1 MINWSDFQE
10 LCRRELEL
18 CKVKPGETVI
28 VLSQGND
35 RLDYADAF
43 VTAARKL
50 GAESFNVRLGNTS
63 SVLNGPAITEVGI
76 NPLAGNKAALEALKS
91 ADLVVDLVFMLWSD
105 EQHQIQK
112 AGARV
117 LTCIEP
123 PQILAQMFPTEDQ
136 RRRVEFSAD
145 LIGRAK
151 QMRITSRA
159 GTDVTYELGH
169 FPAVCQYG
177 YTDEPGRWDAWP
189 GGFVFTAGAPTGVNG
204 RVVIDAGDIIAAPF
218 RSYVN
223 TPIDVRIKDGM
234 ITSIEG
240 GADAAMMRSYL
251 SGFNDP
257 RAYAISHIG
266 WGINENVSWTTLK
279 QTLRSLSQE
288 ARAFYG
294 NVMFATGP
302 NTELGGDNDTPA
314 HMDIPLRGCSV
325 FLDGEPV
332 LVDGE
337 FTLPQ
342 LQVKR

>member
-10 LCRRELEL
+10 LCRRELVL

-76 NPLAGNKAALEALKS
+76 NPLAGNKAALEALKQ

-112 AGARV
+112 AGARI

-123 PQILAQMFPTEDQ
+123 EQLLAQMFPTEDQ
-136 RRRVEFSAD
+136 RRRVEFSAG
-145 LIGRAK
+145 LIQGARE
-151 QMRITSRA
+151 MRITSAA
-159 GTDVTYELGH
+159 GTDVTYTLGH
-169 FPAVCQYG
+169 FPTVTQYG

-204 RVVIDAGDIIAAPF
+204 RVVIDAGDIIASPF
-218 RSYVN
+218 RSYVSA
-223 TPIDVRIKDGM
+223 PIDLRIENGK

-240 GADAAMMRSYL
+240 GVDAEMMRAYL

-257 RAYAISHIG
+257 RAYGISHIG
-266 WGINENVSWTTLK
+266 WGVNENVSWSSMK

-314 HMDIPLRGCSV
+314 HMDIPLRRCSV
-325 FLDGEPV
+325 FLDGKPI

-337 FTLPQ
+337 FTLPE

>member
-1 MINWSDFQE
+1 MINWSDFQALCKKE
-10 LCRRELEL
+10 LAL

-43 VTAARKL
+43 VTAARAL
-50 GAESFNVRLGNTS
+50 GAESFNLRLGNTS

-76 NPLAGNKAALEALKS
+76 NPLAGNRAALEALKQ
-91 ADLVVDLVFMLWSD
+91 ADLVIDLVFMLWSD
-105 EQHQIQK
+105 EQHEIQRS
-112 AGARV
+112 GTRI

-123 PQILAQMFPTEDQ
+123 RTLLTTMFPTEDQ
-136 RRRVEFSAD
+136 RRRVEFSAK
-145 LIGRAK
+145 LIEHTK
-151 QMRITSRA
+151 SMRITSAA
-159 GTDVTYELGH
+159 GTDVTYTLGH
-169 FPAVCQYG
+169 FPVVTQYG

-204 RVVIDAGDIIAAPF
+204 KVVIDAGDIIAAPF
-218 RSYVN
+218 RSYVQ
-223 TPIDVRIKDGM
+223 TPIHVTIENGM
-234 ITSIEG
+234 ITRIEG
-240 GADAAMMRSYL
+240 GTDAEMMRSYL

-257 RAYAISHIG
+257 RAFAISHIG
-266 WGINENVSWTTLK
+266 WGINEKVSWSTMK
-279 QTLRSLSQE
+279 QTLHSLAQE
-288 ARAFYG
+288 ARSFYG

-314 HMDIPLRGCSV
+314 HMDIPLRNCSV

-332 LVDGE
+332 LIDGE
-337 FTLPQ
+337 FTRPE

>member
-1 MINWSDFQE
+1 MNWSDFQE
-10 LCRRELEL
+10 LCKKQLEM

-43 VTAARKL
+43 VAAARKL
-50 GAESFNVRLGNTS
+50 GAESFNVRLGNTA
-63 SVLNGPAITEVGI
+63 SVLNGPALTEVGI
-76 NPLAGNKAALEALKS
+76 NPLVGNKAAIEALKK
-91 ADLVVDLVFMLWSD
+91 ADLVIDLVFLLWSD

-123 PQILAQMFPTEDQ
+123 PELLKQMFPTEDQ
-136 RRRVEFSAD
+136 RRRVELSHD
-145 LIGRAK
+145 LLKAAK
-151 QMRITSRA
+151 KMHITSKA
-159 GTDVTYELGH
+159 GTDVTYDLGH
-169 FPAVCQYG
+169 FPVVSQYG
-177 YTDEPGRWDAWP
+177 YTDEPGRWDMWP
-189 GGFVFTAGAPTGVNG
+189 SGFLFTAGAPTGVNG
-204 RVVIDAGDIIAAPF
+204 KVVIDAGDIIAAPF

-223 TPIDVRIKDGM
+223 TPIHVTIREGM
-234 ITSIEG
+234 ITAIEG
-240 GADAAMMRSYL
+240 GVDAEMMRSYL

-257 RAYAISHIG
+257 RAYGISHIG
-266 WGINENVSWTTLK
+266 WGINENVNWTTMK

-314 HMDIPLRGCSV
+314 HMDIPLRNCSV
-325 FLDGEPV
+325 FLDEKPI

-337 FTLPQ
+337 FTVPELI
-342 LQVKR
+342 VKH